1 MRRFPIVL
9 ACALIALVAGNAA
22 AGVGLFTS
30 YSTTTT
36 RSPGTL
42 TFDISVG
49 TTGYVTTDPTDY
61 LFVIAGVIPTGGTT
75 FTGTGG
81 MTTLPRTGVGPTAF
95 GGSFSVTGLIDSTN
109 YKWISLTIGDVG
121 GTVVG
126 PAALF
131 YVYYFLY
138 YGCLP
143 ISPPTDYTAFLT
155 TPSNPGVPQP
165 LICTT
170 TPIGGPLL
178 DFINSNVNTFQ
189 STANWWVSDG
199 TSVYPILAH
208 GVATGRALISAIPTL
223 ASLGLIVLGALIALT
238 GVILSRRG

>member
-1 MRRFPIVL
+1 MRRFLIVL
-9 ACALIALVAGNAA
+9 ACALIALVAEIAA
-22 AGVGLFTS
+22 ADVGLFTS
-30 YSTTTT
+30 YSTTAM

-42 TFDISVG
+42 TFDVSVG
-49 TTGYVTTDPTDY
+49 TTGLVTTSPTDY
-61 LFVIAGVIPTGGTT
+61 VYVLGGVIPTTASTFFGTGGTT
-75 FTGTGG
+75 A
-81 MTTLPRTGVGPTAF
+81 LPRTGSGATAF
-95 GGSFSVTGLIDSTN
+95 SGSFSVTGISDTTN
-109 YKWISLTIGDVG
+109 YKWITLTIGDVG
-121 GTVVG
+121 GIGFG
-126 PAALF
+126 PTAFF

-170 TPIGGPLL
+170 TPTGGPLL